1 MKGYKKGVKATNGGT
16 QFLSRGA
23 KKQKKISPCGEIWFS
38 LWSFRFLGFDLLKR
52 WRFRQL
58 FGRF

>member
-1 MKGYKKGVKATNGGT
+1 VKHDRPLGSVFCCAAWSKN
-16 QFLSRGA
+16 
-23 KKQKKISPCGEIWFS
+23 QKKSPPTGKFG
-38 LWSFRFLGFDLLKR
+38 LVFGLLGFLGFDLLKR